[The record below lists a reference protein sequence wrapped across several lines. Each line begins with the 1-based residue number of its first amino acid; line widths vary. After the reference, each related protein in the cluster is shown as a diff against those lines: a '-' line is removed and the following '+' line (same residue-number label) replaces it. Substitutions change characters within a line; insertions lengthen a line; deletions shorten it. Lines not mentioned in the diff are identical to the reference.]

1 MLCPFIASPS
11 GTRYTHTVLAA
22 RGVCLPYGQGLQGLA
37 DEGAKLSTLCC
48 HSQIESAVTSGW
60 KFMLVYVC
68 IQTPAAPPLASQ
80 QVWDGTA
87 MRYDSVPKVFR
98 GIKHVKHSLSG
109 AWSVGC

>member
-1 MLCPFIASPS
+1 
-11 GTRYTHTVLAA
+11 
-22 RGVCLPYGQGLQGLA
+22 
-37 DEGAKLSTLCC
+37 
-48 HSQIESAVTSGW
+48 
-60 KFMLVYVC
+60 MLVYVC